1 MGDSFYPGDRPLVI
15 TGASGFLG
23 WHLCRRASQ
32 RWPVHGLYH
41 CHVPELPGLALSR
54 LDLTDAAALGA
65 WLREIRPAAVIHTA
79 ALSLPNRCEQ
89 EPDHSAAITIEATRT
104 LAEYCGSQ
112 AIPLVFT
119 STDQVF
125 DGTAAP
131 YDETSRPNPINTY
144 GRHKLAAEQLLRQI
158 HPTATICRLPL
169 LYGPATPTAECFLQG
184 FLRTLAAGQPL
195 RLFVDEFRSP
205 AYVEDGA
212 AGLLLALDRP
222 GDLLHLG
229 GPERINRYDFGLAMA
244 AIFGL
249 DATLI
254 LPSYQRQVVMPAQRP
269 ADVSSDSRR
278 AMALGYRARGVR
290 AGLIAVRDWRPG
302 PIPVE

>member
-1 MGDSFYPGDRPLVI
+1 MGNTSHPGDRPLVI

-41 CHVPELPGLALSR
+41 RHLPELPGLTLSG
-54 LDLTDAAALGA
+54 LNLTDAAALGV
-65 WLREIRPAAVIHTA
+65 WLGEIRPAAVIHTA
-79 ALSLPNRCEQ
+79 ALSQPNRCEQ
-89 EPDHSAAITIEATRT
+89 EPDQSAAINIEATRR
-104 LAEYCGSQ
+104 LAEYCAAQ

-131 YDETSRPNPINTY
+131 YDEASPAQPVNTY
-144 GRHKLAAEQLLRQI
+144 GRHKLAAEELLRQI
-158 HPTATICRLPL
+158 HPAATICRLPL
-169 LYGPATPTAECFLQG
+169 LYGPASPTAECFLQG

-195 RLFVDEFRSP
+195 QLFVDEFRSP
-205 AYVEDGA
+205 AYVEDVA
-212 AGLLLALDRP
+212 EGLLLALERP

-229 GPERINRYDFGLAMA
+229 GPERINRYELGLAMA

-269 ADVSSDSRR
+269 PDVSTDSRR
-278 AMALGYRARGVR
+278 AVALGYQPRGVR
-290 AGLIAVRDWRPG
+290 AGLRAVRDWRPP

>member
-1 MGDSFYPGDRPLVI
+1 MGYLFDPGDRPLVI

-89 EPDHSAAITIEATRT
+89 EPEQSAAITIEATRT

-278 AMALGYRARGVR
+278 AMALGYHARGVR

>member
-1 MGDSFYPGDRPLVI
+1 MGYSSYPGDRPLVI

-23 WHLCRRASQ
+23 WHLCRRARP

-41 CHVPELPGLALSR
+41 RHLPELPGLALTG
-54 LDLTDAAALGA
+54 LDLTNAAALGR
-65 WLREIRPAAVIHTA
+65 WLRDIRPAAVIHTA
-79 ALSLPNRCEQ
+79 ALSLPNHCEEQ
-89 EPDHSAAITIEATRT
+89 PDQSAAINIKATRT
-104 LAEYCGSQ
+104 LAEYCGAQ

-131 YDETSRPNPINTY
+131 YAETSLPNPINTY

-158 HPTATICRLPL
+158 HPAVTICRLPL
-169 LYGPATPTAECFLQG
+169 LYGPASSTAECFLQG

-195 RLFVDEFRSP
+195 QLFVDEFRSP
-205 AYVEDGA
+205 AYVEDVT
-212 AGLLLALDRP
+212 AGLLLALGRP

-249 DATLI
+249 DKTLI
-254 LPSYQRQVVMPAQRP
+254 LPSYQRQVVMPARRP
-269 ADVSSDSRR
+269 PDVSSDSRR
-278 AMALGYRARGVR
+278 AVALGYHARGVR
-290 AGLIAVRDWRPG
+290 AGLTAVRDWRAPT
-302 PIPVE
+302 IPVE